1 MCRQPETYW
10 FPLLIKASVVVPF
23 MQLIL
28 IEEIVAGSPQ
38 MTVTLIFPTE
48 EVNRLHVKSRKTSS
62 EL

>member
-1 MCRQPETYW
+1 MCRQPEAYW

-28 IEEIVAGSPQ
+28 FEEIVAGSPQ
-38 MTVTLIFPTE
+38 MTVTLLFPTE
-48 EVNRLHVKSRKTSS
+48 GVNRLHVKSRKTSS